1 MNKFLMFLKGAIIGL
16 ANVVP
21 GVSGGT
27 LAIIFNIY
35 KRLIEAFDLLFKHP
49 IKAILSIWEIL
60 VGILIGIFAGF
71 LLLSYGYEAFP
82 LATTLAFIGLL
93 IGGIKPMFQMVK
105 PHINLKN
112 IFIFIV
118 GFLLV
123 VLLPLINSFTG
134 IHEGWVYYLILGL
147 LGILIAFSVVAPG
160 ISGSVILMVL
170 GYYSHL
176 LFMGKDIFESIIQFQ
191 FTNLPQYILP
201 ISILGISFIIGLIG
215 SVKLTKWIMNKF
227 EIQFYAAV
235 LGMLIACPISILIM
249 LHKDTPLNTFGTV
262 EWTIGGLLL
271 IIGFLAA
278 FWVIKVSENEEN
290 KASK

>member
-1 MNKFLMFLKGAIIGL
+1 MFLKGAIIGL

-147 LGILIAFSVVAPG
+147 LGILVAFSVVAPG

-176 LFMGKDIFESIIQFQ
+176 LFMGKDIFESIIHFQ

>member
-147 LGILIAFSVVAPG
+147 LGILVAFSVVAPG

-249 LHKDTPLNTFGTV
+249 LHKDTPLNTIGTV

>member
-147 LGILIAFSVVAPG
+147 LGILVAFSVVAPG
-160 ISGSVILMVL
+160 ISGSVILMIL

>member
-1 MNKFLMFLKGAIIGL
+1 MFLKGAIIGL

-262 EWTIGGLLL
+262 EWTIGSLLL

>member
-1 MNKFLMFLKGAIIGL
+1 MFLKGAIIGL

-176 LFMGKDIFESIIQFQ
+176 LFMGKDIFESIIQFK

-249 LHKDTPLNTFGTV
+249 LHKDTSLNTIGTV

-278 FWVIKVSENEEN
+278 YWVIKVSENEEN

>member
-93 IGGIKPMFQMVK
+93 IGGIKPMFKMVK

-147 LGILIAFSVVAPG
+147 LGILVAFSVVAPG
-160 ISGSVILMVL
+160 ISGSVILMIL

>member
-201 ISILGISFIIGLIG
+201 VSILGISFIIGLIG

-278 FWVIKVSENEEN
+278 LWVIKVSENEEN

>member
-1 MNKFLMFLKGAIIGL
+1 MNKFIMFLKGALIGL

-35 KRLIEAFDLLFKHP
+35 KRLIDAFDLFFKHP

-60 VGILIGIFAGF
+60 VGILIGVFAGF
-71 LLLSYGYEAFP
+71 LVLSYGYEAFP
-82 LATTLAFIGLL
+82 LATTLAFTGLL
-93 IGGIKPMFQMVK
+93 IGGVKPMIQMVK
-105 PHINLKN
+105 PHTNLKN
-112 IFIFIV
+112 ILIFV
-118 GFLLV
+118 GGFLLV

-134 IHEGWVYYLILGL
+134 IYEGGVYYLILGL
-147 LGILIAFSVVAPG
+147 LGILVAFSVVAPG
-160 ISGSVILMVL
+160 ISGSVILMIL

-176 LFMGKDIFESIIQFQ
+176 LFMGKDVFESIIQFN
-191 FTNLPQYILP
+191 FANLPQYILP
-201 ISILGISFIIGLIG
+201 IAILGISFIIGLIV

-227 EIQFYAAV
+227 EIEFYASV
-235 LGMLIACPISILIM
+235 LGMLIASPISILIM
-249 LHKDTPLNTFGTV
+249 LHKETSLNSFGTI
-262 EWTIGGLLL
+262 EWVIGGLLL

-290 KASK
+290 KTSK

>member
-147 LGILIAFSVVAPG
+147 LGILVAFSVVAPG

>member
-147 LGILIAFSVVAPG
+147 LGILVAFSVVAPG

-176 LFMGKDIFESIIQFQ
+176 LFMGKDIFESIIQFK

-249 LHKDTPLNTFGTV
+249 FHKDTPLNTIGTV

>member
-1 MNKFLMFLKGAIIGL
+1 MFLKGAIIGL

-147 LGILIAFSVVAPG
+147 LGILVAFSVVAPG

-176 LFMGKDIFESIIQFQ
+176 LFMGKDIFESIIQFK

>member
-1 MNKFLMFLKGAIIGL
+1 MFLKGAIIGL

-147 LGILIAFSVVAPG
+147 LGILVAFSVVAPG
-160 ISGSVILMVL
+160 ISGSVILMIL

>member
-1 MNKFLMFLKGAIIGL
+1 MFLKGAIIGL

-147 LGILIAFSVVAPG
+147 LGILVAFSVVAPG

>member
-262 EWTIGGLLL
+262 EWTIGSLLL

>member
-1 MNKFLMFLKGAIIGL
+1 MFLKGAIIGL

>member
-1 MNKFLMFLKGAIIGL
+1 MFLKGAIIGL

-147 LGILIAFSVVAPG
+147 LGILVAFSVVAPG

-249 LHKDTPLNTFGTV
+249 LHKDTSLNTFGTV

>member
-93 IGGIKPMFQMVK
+93 IGGIKPMFKMVK

-147 LGILIAFSVVAPG
+147 LGILVAFSVVAPG

>member
-147 LGILIAFSVVAPG
+147 LGILVAFSVVAPG
-160 ISGSVILMVL
+160 ISGSVILMIL

-249 LHKDTPLNTFGTV
+249 LHKDIPLNTFGTV

>member
-249 LHKDTPLNTFGTV
+249 LHKDTPLNTIGTV

>member
-1 MNKFLMFLKGAIIGL
+1 MFLKGAIIGL

-93 IGGIKPMFQMVK
+93 IGGIKPMFEMVK

-112 IFIFIV
+112 IFIFLV

-160 ISGSVILMVL
+160 ISGSVLLMIL

-176 LFMGKDIFESIIQFQ
+176 LFMGKDIFESIIQFK

-201 ISILGISFIIGLIG
+201 VSILGISFIIGLIG

-278 FWVIKVSENEEN
+278 LWVIKVSENEEN

>member
-1 MNKFLMFLKGAIIGL
+1 MFLKGAIIGL

-147 LGILIAFSVVAPG
+147 LGILVAFSVVAPG

-176 LFMGKDIFESIIQFQ
+176 LFMGKDIFESIIQFK
-191 FTNLPQYILP
+191 FTNLPQYILA

-249 LHKDTPLNTFGTV
+249 LHKDTPLNTIGTV